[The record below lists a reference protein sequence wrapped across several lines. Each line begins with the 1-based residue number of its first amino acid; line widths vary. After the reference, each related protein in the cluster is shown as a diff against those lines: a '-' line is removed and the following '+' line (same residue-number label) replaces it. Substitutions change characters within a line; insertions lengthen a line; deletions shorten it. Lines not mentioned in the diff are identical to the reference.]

1 MRDCVAKCRR
11 RLYRVSTFDLTL
23 QYGMWPSCPST
34 INHCLL
40 IIALGL
46 LRCDIKHAFV
56 IFCFVLFVLVIPCV
70 YFVIYYT
77 CRTIVIFGT
86 LKDDSLE
93 INILAVNN
101 CFSHRNIFQNSVNTL
116 STIFVKKLKFFY
128 SSNCTILFKFHQ
140 HVVQILIK

>member
-1 MRDCVAKCRR
+1 MRVYAVIHTT
-11 RLYRVSTFDLTL
+11 LHSAGNHATLVSTFDLTL
-23 QYGMWPSCPST
+23 QYGMWPSCLST
-34 INHCLL
+34 INHCPL

-56 IFCFVLFVLVIPCV
+56 IFCFVSVLFCLFILVIPCV

-93 INILAVNN
+93 INILALNN
-101 CFSHRNIFQNSVNTL
+101 CFSHRNIFQNGVNTL
-116 STIFVKKLKFFY
+116 SKMVNHFCQKAQIFL
-128 SSNCTILFKFHQ
+128 
-140 HVVQILIK
+140 